1 MSFHPVMEYGR
12 GHHISARAL
21 PEEGPSFE
29 FAPDVRAK
37 LEEICARYPE
47 DQRKSA
53 VIAALYLA
61 QRQQGYLTRNAMR
74 HVADV
79 IRCTP
84 AEVEDVV
91 SFYTMFYTRPVGRH
105 VMQVCRTL
113 SCALL
118 GAERVTEALVA
129 ALGIKPGE
137 TDATGQ
143 FTLLEVE
150 CLGACDRAPVVGVN
164 DSWHECQHPD
174 AVPALVKGLR
184 ERGVASLTGCHLH
197 VIGDP
202 DA

>member
-21 PEEGPSFE
+21 PEEGPPFA
-29 FAPDVRAK
+29 FAPETRAK

-74 HVADV
+74 HVAEV

-84 AEVEDVV
+84 SEVEDVV

-105 VMQVCRTL
+105 VIQVCRTL

-118 GAERVTEALVA
+118 GAERVTEALA
-129 ALGIKPGE
+129 ASLGIKPGE
-137 TDATGQ
+137 TDAAGQ

-174 AVPALVKGLR
+174 AVPALVQGLR

-197 VIGDP
+197 VADDP
-202 DA
+202 DK